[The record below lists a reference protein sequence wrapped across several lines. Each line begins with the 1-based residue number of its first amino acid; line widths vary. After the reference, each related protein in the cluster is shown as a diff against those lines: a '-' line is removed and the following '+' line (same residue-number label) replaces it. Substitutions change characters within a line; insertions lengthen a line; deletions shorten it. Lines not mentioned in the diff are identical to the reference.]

1 MKRVILALAC
11 AVALASAIPAQ
22 GLVSGALEYRGT
34 MDFSKSIADFSGMA
48 ERGESQ
54 ALRNMQDKAF
64 LLFGTLTKPI
74 ILEEDPYLAF
84 AEFLEGAWVGR
95 SQLVLH
101 RVLLVFSGNSF
112 QELLDG
118 PSGLRAVA
126 LVRSPR
132 LEQAPDGVPVIYLDV
147 ISIKPVF

>member
-1 MKRVILALAC
+1 MKRVILALTC
-11 AVALASAIPAQ
+11 AMAFASAIPAQ
-22 GLVSGALEYRGT
+22 GLTSGALEYRGT
-34 MDFSKSIADFSGMA
+34 IDFSRSIADFSGMA
-48 ERGESQ
+48 ERGEYQSVKN
-54 ALRNMQDKAF
+54 LQDRAF
-64 LLFGTLTKPI
+64 FLFGTLTKPI

-84 AEFLEGAWVGR
+84 AELLEGEWVGR
-95 SQLVLH
+95 SQLLLH

-126 LVRSPR
+126 IVQNPR
-132 LEQAPDGVPVIYLDV
+132 LEEAPDGNPVIYLDV